1 MTQSLTTP
9 DNSLLPISATP
20 KDTVNHDLLTKLSG
34 HTGFIDEVVAL
45 AKQDTIS
52 QKPVIERVEAIL
64 NGRQKRSK
72 FAKAISELTDE
83 ELQDLA
89 VVIANP
95 RLVKTL
101 KNYFKTPHH
110 GIQYYTL
117 IKELSDR
124 KLVIPKR

>member
-1 MTQSLTTP
+1 MTQDVTTLKSP
-9 DNSLLPISATP
+9 LLPISAVAP
-20 KDTVNHDLLTKLSG
+20 DTVNHDLLTKLSC
-34 HTGFIDEVVAL
+34 HTGFINEVVAL
-45 AKQDTIS
+45 AEQDTTS

-72 FAKAISELTDE
+72 FAQAISELTDE

-89 VVIANP
+89 VVIASP
-95 RLVKTL
+95 RLLKTL

-124 KLVIPKR
+124 KLVVPKR

>member
-1 MTQSLTTP
+1 MTQDVTTLESP
-9 DNSLLPISATP
+9 LLPISAVASG
-20 KDTVNHDLLTKLSG
+20 TVNHDLLTKLSC
-34 HTGFIDEVVAL
+34 HTGFINEVAAL
-45 AKQDTIS
+45 AEQDTTS

-72 FAKAISELTDE
+72 FAQAISELTDE

-89 VVIANP
+89 VVIASP
-95 RLVKTL
+95 RLLKTL

-124 KLVIPKR
+124 KLVVPKR